1 MKRLLSALLALFILT
16 ACAPSAQS
24 IQTAVA
30 ETQTTWTKV
39 PTQTAYPTYTPPPT
53 VYVTKIVI
61 VTPTFTAT
69 PEFTPTATLD
79 PLFQPKGD
87 GFYLVG
93 VDIAPGIWRSTG
105 TGSKCYWEVTEKNG
119 DIVDNNFGMS
129 GGTAYIPASAFQVQF
144 EKCGDWVYMGPP

>member
-24 IQTAVA
+24 VQTAIA
-30 ETQTTWTKV
+30 QTQTAWTKV
-39 PTQTAYPTYTPPPT
+39 PTQTARPTYTPPPT
-53 VYVTKIVI
+53 VYVTKVVI
-61 VTPTFTAT
+61 VTATFTAT
-69 PEFTPTATLD
+69 PEFTPSATLD

-93 VDIAPGIWRSTG
+93 VDIAPGVWRSTG
-105 TGSKCYWEVTEKNG
+105 TGTKCYWEVTEKNG

-129 GGTAYIPASAFQVQF
+129 GGTAYIPPTAFQVQF